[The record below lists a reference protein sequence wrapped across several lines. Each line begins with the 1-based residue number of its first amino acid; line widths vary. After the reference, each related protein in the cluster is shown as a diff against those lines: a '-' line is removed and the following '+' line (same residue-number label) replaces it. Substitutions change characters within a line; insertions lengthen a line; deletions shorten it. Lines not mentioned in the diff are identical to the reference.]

1 MKLRESLFLFK
12 AGLLQNYK
20 PLLLSLLI
28 SCLSFP
34 AYDLFFSSGL
44 DNALPWVFN
53 YFADGHLSLGRNTL
67 FPHGPLAFLIY
78 PLPMHN
84 NLGVCTAITFFC
96 SVMVSFNLFRLCR
109 VLHRENHALVLLVSL
124 IMHAFMDIQLLLIAL
139 TLSQALLFHFGNRRA
154 DLVLALLFCV
164 FNLFIKAYGGILCGL
179 IVAGLALHLGL
190 VKKQLKTALAIPAL
204 FLLFFYLFW
213 LGLYGSFGGSL
224 TFLRGQYELSSDNS
238 EAVALYADINWLP
251 LALSLIS
258 LAAIPLVTKDPAIR
272 YACLLMLL
280 PFFAGWKHAMARADE
295 QHVAGFLNLLLFFFM
310 FIWAL
315 HRGPGIWPLVLGCL
329 SFLMF
334 VLNMAETGYSKQKN
348 ISLLRPYNLYNL
360 TVKYNKTAKES
371 HKKSKLETAK
381 KVLPDTL
388 LKMIGKN
395 TVDVY
400 PWNYSIV
407 AVNGLNWIPR
417 PVLHSYASYT
427 HWLDQQNAKHIS
439 SANAAR
445 FVIWETTAD
454 DYQELQRMSGIDNH
468 YLLNDGPI
476 STLSFFS
483 NYSLKYKTRDYL
495 LYERR
500 QVPPKLTSTV
510 SEAREYAYNQ
520 WIDVP
525 DHGPGKIVRAK
536 LDITKSFAGRLK
548 SFFFKGEEFY
558 IYYEMEDRQMLVNRI
573 VPKNA
578 KDGLWINPHVLIPE
592 NNYMESRVKRI
603 KITCEDTN
611 MVAPKFSLAFES
623 ITYTTGDTAK
633 DNNLQKFFFNKYE
646 KRQMHHLSLGLHQA
660 DSITDQ
666 KWLQS
671 LEVIPTTV
679 PDKPGES
686 YYTLKSLGY
695 TGSYALQID
704 SIADGP
710 NHMTVRVNA
719 KIKTHKDLKAVFVI
733 SHSDAA
739 GQTLNWWPRKLN
751 DPAGSAEN
759 WSNFHF
765 LWKVSLNH
773 FKKGHKLQ
781 LYFWNADKQEAC
793 YLDDV
798 RITIEGTKEH

>member
-1 MKLRESLFLFK
+1 MKLRDSTIPFK
-12 AGLLQNYK
+12 AALQQHYK

-28 SCLSFP
+28 TCLSFP

-53 YFADGHLSLGRNTL
+53 YFADAHLSQGRNIL

-78 PLPMHN
+78 PLPIHH
-84 NLGVCTAITFFC
+84 NLGICTAITFFC

-109 VLHRENHALVLLVSL
+109 VLNRENHALVLVASL

-139 TLSQALLFHFGNRRA
+139 TLSQALLFHFCNRRA
-154 DLVLALLFCV
+154 DLALALLFCV

-179 IVAGLALHLGL
+179 IVVSLALHLGL
-190 VKKQLKTALAIPAL
+190 VKKQLKAALAIPAL

-213 LGLYGSFGGSL
+213 LGLYGSFDGSL

-238 EAVALYADINWLP
+238 EAVALYANINWLP
-251 LALSLIS
+251 LVLSLIS
-258 LAAIPLVTKDPAIR
+258 LAAIPLVTKDTAIR
-272 YACLLMLL
+272 YASLLMLL

-295 QHVAGFLNLLLFFFM
+295 QHVAGYLNLLLFFIL
-310 FIWAL
+310 FIWAM

-329 SFLMF
+329 SFLTF
-334 VLNMAETGYSKQKN
+334 VLNMAETGYSQQKN

-360 TVKYNKTAKES
+360 TVKYDKTAEES
-371 HKKSKLETAK
+371 HKKSRLETRK
-381 KVLPDTL
+381 KMLPDTL

-400 PWNYSIV
+400 PWNYSII
-407 AVNGLNWIPR
+407 AVNRLNWVPR

-427 HWLDQQNAKHIS
+427 RWLDQQNAKHIS

-454 DYQELQRMSGIDNH
+454 DYQQLQRMSGIDNR

-476 STLSFFS
+476 STLSFFC

-500 QVPPKLTSTV
+500 QAPARLTSTV
-510 SEAREYAYNQ
+510 LEARQYAYNQ

-525 DHGPGKIVRAK
+525 DYGPGKIVKAK
-536 LDITKSFAGRLK
+536 LDITKSFVGKLK
-548 SFFFKGEEFY
+548 GFFFKGEEFN
-558 IYYEMEDRQMLVNRI
+558 IHYEMEDRQMLMNRI

-592 NNYMESRVKRI
+592 NNYMDSRVKRI
-603 KITCEDTN
+603 RITCDDTDMITPTFN
-611 MVAPKFSLAFES
+611 LAFES

-646 KRQMHHLSLGLHQA
+646 RRQLHHLSLGLHKA

-666 KWLQS
+666 QWLQS
-671 LEVIPTTV
+671 LEAIPTAV

-686 YYTLKSLGY
+686 YYILKSSGY
-695 TGSYALQID
+695 TGFYTLQID
-704 SIADGP
+704 SIADGL
-710 NHMTVRVNA
+710 NYLAVEISA
-719 KIKTHKDLKAVFVI
+719 KIKTHKDLKTVFVI
-733 SHSDAA
+733 SHSED
-739 GQTLNWWPRKLN
+739 GQALNWWPLKLK
-751 DPAGSAEN
+751 DPAGSAES

-765 LWKVSLNH
+765 SWKVHVNH
-773 FKKGHKLQ
+773 FKKGQQLQ
-781 LYFWNADKQEAC
+781 LYFWNADTKEGF
-793 YLDDV
+793 YLDDLL
-798 RITIEGTKEH
+798 ITIKGTKDY